1 VVLGY
6 VPFALALGAALV
18 STAVDPVLAWSSSWL
33 MMAGAAQLV
42 SVQLLAGGSG
52 AAVVVGVALVVNSR
66 HLIYSAAL
74 APHTV
79 GWSRPG
85 RAFAAYFLADPVY
98 ALAAARFEGRR
109 ESAQA
114 RLRYY
119 LSMALTCW
127 VGWVTLTAAGGLLA
141 GRLPDRLP
149 LDLAAPLT
157 FLILLAPTL
166 TSRATRVSALTAGA
180 VAVPATVL
188 PLGLGLPVAAALG
201 VAAGAWTARRR
212 HA

>member
-6 VPFALALGAALV
+6 VPFGLALGAALM
-18 STAVDPVLAWSSSWL
+18 STTVDPVLAWSSSWL

-42 SVQLLAGGSG
+42 SVQLLSGGAG

-74 APHTV
+74 APYTV
-79 GWSRPG
+79 GWSRTG
-85 RAFAAYFLADPVY
+85 RAVAAYFLADPVY
-98 ALAAARFEGRR
+98 ALAAARFESRG
-109 ESAQA
+109 ESAHA

-127 VGWVTLTAAGGLLA
+127 VGWVVLTATGALAA

-157 FLILLAPTL
+157 FLLLLVPML
-166 TSRATRVSALTAGA
+166 TSRAAKASAFTAAA

-201 VAAGAWTARRR
+201 IVVGASTARRR
-212 HA
+212 DA